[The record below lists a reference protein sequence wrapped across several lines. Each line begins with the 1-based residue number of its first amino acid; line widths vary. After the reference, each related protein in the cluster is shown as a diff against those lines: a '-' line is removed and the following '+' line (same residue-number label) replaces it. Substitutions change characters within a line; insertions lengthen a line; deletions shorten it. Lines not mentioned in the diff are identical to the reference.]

1 MNKIKKNICD
11 RQKIKEMLSDVAGR
25 HNRFGDRF
33 YTLKISIGSLQ
44 SINRKAGYDKGD
56 EIINELGGLLTDLAS
71 TVDIVGRWKNC
82 EYIIIM
88 PEIQIN
94 DVLKNIEYIKK
105 TIIDHFVS
113 YVDLVFSF
121 SVKKYVN
128 ENLVVF

>member
-11 RQKIKEMLSDVAGR
+11 RQKIKEMLSDEAGR

-44 SINRKAGYDKGD
+44 SINKKVGYDKGD
-56 EIINELGGLLTDLAS
+56 EIISELGSLLTDLAS

-88 PEIQIN
+88 PEIQVN

-105 TIIDHFVS
+105 TIIDHFVN